1 MVFPGDTSLV
11 SENYNA
17 PLSPQQRENA
27 NLESSQLDIELG
39 LKTYQD
45 PSDDENGQESEE
57 DIFSDLN
64 LGETGEKIASVY
76 HGDETKVLY
85 EDIPNKVIAD
95 EGAKTVPCSSGQ
107 EKDGLTA
114 FLVQNTF
121 GRKLPLFPI
130 FNSRNTKIWV
140 CF

>member
-11 SENYNA
+11 SENDNA

-64 LGETGEKIASVY
+64 LGETGEKIAFVY

-95 EGAKTVPCSSGQ
+95 EGAKTVPCNSGQ
-107 EKDGLTA
+107 EKDGVTA

-130 FNSRNTKIWV
+130 FKGDTPCNFK
-140 CF
+140 